1 MPNLS
6 EFSLVAT
13 ALAQENVEGAADV
26 GSIAWS
32 SVGIGIIV
40 LLAALVAALWQ
51 YRRWRQTRPP
61 AEAARHEQ
69 KTRELYRHGEHTK

>member
-1 MPNLS
+1 MSILS

-13 ALAQENVEGAADV
+13 AIAQENVDGTADV

-40 LLAALVAALWQ
+40 LFVALVAGFWQ
-51 YRRWRQTRPP
+51 YRRWRQTRTP

-69 KTRELYRHGEHTK
+69 KTRELYRHGERTE